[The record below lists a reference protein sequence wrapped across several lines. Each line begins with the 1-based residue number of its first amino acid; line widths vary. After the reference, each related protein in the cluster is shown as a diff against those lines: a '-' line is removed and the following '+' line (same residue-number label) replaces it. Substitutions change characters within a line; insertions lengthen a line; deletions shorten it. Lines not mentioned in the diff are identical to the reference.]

1 MTANRRT
8 FSWAIVTIAALL
20 FTACAPVP
28 AESEQPTS
36 APVPAE
42 SEQPISDSVPVES
55 EQPISDSVPAE
66 SEQPTSAPVPAKL
79 DRPISAPT
87 RAAPLLSIHNPLVV
101 QIGDT
106 VTSSGG
112 PLHDWPPGVEVE
124 KHGLRIFHPYAW
136 FFASSQEELLS
147 LRPQLGDAATA
158 TAFLEEK
165 ENYFESL
172 TPAGQEHL
180 WAGMGFS
187 NPNFMSKDTNG
198 FHLLAVPTEGRTL
211 DTYAR
216 ELADR
221 LEGSGFA
228 AVESIEIGP
237 GLRPWGEETA
247 TIRYR
252 IDGTRAFRE
261 WVVTVPDED
270 VAGRQVILLSPDGG
284 TFLTVTYDVWG
295 EYPESVERLLLEVV
309 RRVQWVEDP
318 AYKPRPG
325 PTVTLDQDMN
335 VRGGPGTDHPIIGQ
349 AAAGQQYAVI
359 SRNAADDWW
368 QIEYNGRL
376 AWVHGGY
383 VTPSVDAADAPQA
396 DQSGWLTYEDD
407 ARGLSLSYPPGWRY
421 FDSAQPTQADLALFD
436 AASRIG
442 SGEVDAPGLAQTV
455 SAMSYRRDDAVVGL
469 GLQSGPPESDASNF
483 MLLFSFP
490 SNGMSLESYAQEA
503 AEHTYS
509 LSPATVELAQG
520 LRPANEKTVSIR
532 YLENETNSEVW
543 QVWLLSPDSETLLA
557 LAFSVH
563 SGQFEVLEPLLR
575 EIVQRLTWTER

>member
-1 MTANRRT
+1 MAVTRRT
-8 FSWAIVTIAALL
+8 LSWAIVTIAALL
-20 FTACAPVP
+20 LAACDSIP
-28 AESEQPTS
+28 AE
-36 APVPAE
+36 
-42 SEQPISDSVPVES
+42 
-55 EQPISDSVPAE
+55 
-66 SEQPTSAPVPAKL
+66 L

-101 QIGDT
+101 QTGDT

-158 TAFLEEK
+158 TAFLEERAS
-165 ENYFESL
+165 YFESL

-187 NPNFMSKDTNG
+187 NPNFMSEDTNG
-198 FHLLAVPTEGRTL
+198 FHLLAVPSEGRTL

-237 GLRPWGEETA
+237 GLRPWGEVTA

-325 PTVTLDQDMN
+325 PTVTLDHNMN
-335 VRGGPGTDHPIIGQ
+335 VRGGPGTDHPIIGK

-396 DQSGWLTYEDD
+396 DGSGWLTYDDD

-421 FDSAQPTQADLALFD
+421 FDPAQPTQADLAFFS
-436 AASRIG
+436 AARRYG
-442 SGEVDAPGLAQTV
+442 SEQVDVAGMGQMV
-455 SAMSYRRDDAVVGL
+455 STMSTRRDYAVIGL
-469 GLQSGPPESDASNF
+469 GLQSGQADGAASNF
-483 MLLFSFP
+483 MLVFSFAVE
-490 SNGMSLESYAQEA
+490 GQSLKSYAQA
-503 AEHTYS
+503 AAGKTYS
-509 LSPATVELAQG
+509 FEPATVELAQG
-520 LRPANEKTVSIR
+520 LRPAGEEVVSIR
-532 YLENETNSEVW
+532 YSEWGTPCEVW
-543 QVWLLSPDSETLLA
+543 QVWLLAPDGKTIVA
-557 LAFSVH
+557 LGFSVH
-563 SGQFEVLEPLLR
+563 SDEFAALEPLLR
-575 EIVQRLTWTER
+575 EVVWRLRWLDL